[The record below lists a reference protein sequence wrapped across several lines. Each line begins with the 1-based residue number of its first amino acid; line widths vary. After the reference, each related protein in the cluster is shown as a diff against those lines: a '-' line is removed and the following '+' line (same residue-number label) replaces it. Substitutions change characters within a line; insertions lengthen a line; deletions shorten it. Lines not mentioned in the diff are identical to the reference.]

1 MVSSMISRRARADSG
16 AWPLLVS
23 EGCVVLFYT
32 IIGCIMLLRPE
43 PVSQAKGLGPVLLAL
58 AGTYGTWLIPL
69 LPYGPELPSL
79 AAASAI
85 MLLFGEVL
93 MVYTLL
99 TLGWSFS
106 LVPQARTLITS
117 GPYAIVRHPLYL
129 VEEIAVAG
137 ILLQYAWFAAL
148 PFLVLHAGVQIRRIK
163 LEEEILMASF
173 PDYAAYAKRT
183 SPPSSRRVVTRRP
196 FTGMGFSLAGN
207 KFQKHIIPKLN
218 PIAGF
223 RSLQIPAPHFAPSCE
238 GPLTQNAIGPKRFT

>member
-1 MVSSMISRRARADSG
+1 MAGVGGDPVSPLLAAGQPWSAASIEPVSGHARALILRLCASAWFLVLGAVSFKAVNGLIDDIAAGRANSG

-183 SPPSSRRVVTRRP
+183 SRLLPGVW
-196 FTGMGFSLAGN
+196 
-207 KFQKHIIPKLN
+207 
-218 PIAGF
+218 
-223 RSLQIPAPHFAPSCE
+223 
-238 GPLTQNAIGPKRFT
+238 